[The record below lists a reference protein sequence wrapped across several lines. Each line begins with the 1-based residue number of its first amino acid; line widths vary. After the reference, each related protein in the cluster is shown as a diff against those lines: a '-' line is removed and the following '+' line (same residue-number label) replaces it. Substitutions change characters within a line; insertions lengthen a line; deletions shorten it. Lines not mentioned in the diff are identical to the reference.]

1 MKSTLIGLVWCC
13 LLLSSG
19 AAVAQQYFKLFEKLK
34 IPYEQKIARF
44 SNGDMLI
51 VGSPVTGETSDQNGG
66 VNLTRLDQ
74 CGNVRW
80 ASNYQWKKNY
90 MKFKD
95 VLINDANEIFVY
107 GTAYESPNSEF
118 IFLLKLNKN
127 GGLLG
132 FKVFHGGAV
141 DNFTYNIVLKDN
153 RLMIYGLL
161 LDWNT
166 PKQGFL
172 AVFDDNLNYQ
182 WAKIFEPFESVGHAI
197 ITKDN
202 GFLCRSGFYLVKLNA
217 QGNLQWAQ
225 LFDSESGFYPT
236 AGPITVEDGYVFVA
250 IQEQHAF
257 LYKIDEKGEI
267 RWKSDQFSATNNGV
281 DITLLPDDNLL
292 VSYNCPGVGEN
303 FPCQLLLSPDGK
315 ILQQKKLITDQSLQ
329 TASIY
334 HSIGKNRI
342 ANIIGSGD
350 VQTIN
355 TGKPSGFLL
364 QYSLDSL
371 SGKCFSWKPFQN
383 LIPNNAIIKFSP
395 LDITFFEPEFRN
407 IEASIIR
414 GSRKFSFTESC
425 SLHNESIIQI
435 DTLLKCEANW
445 QVSLPGPNFQWEDE
459 NPSQTRLLE
468 QPGTYRASDNNC
480 ISPTIYEFTLEKEP
494 CQCSVFLPT
503 AFSPNYDGQND
514 RLELFSSCIIEQ
526 IQMTIY
532 NRWGGQVFNNN
543 SSDPTWD
550 GMIQQKPAGEGLYVA
565 VVRYKLVDK
574 TGVTQEGSLVQNVQL
589 IR

>member
-13 LLLSSG
+13 SLLSGG
-19 AAVAQQYFKLFEKLK
+19 AAFSQQYFKLFEKLK

-107 GTAYESPNSEF
+107 GTAYEVPNSEF
-118 IFLLKLNKN
+118 IFLLRLNKN

-141 DNFTYNIVLKDN
+141 DNFTYNIVLKNN
-153 RLMIYGLL
+153 RLMAYGLL

-172 AVFDDNLNYQ
+172 AVFDENLNYQ
-182 WAKIFEPFESVGHAI
+182 WAKVFEPFESVGQAI
-197 ITKDN
+197 ITNDN

-217 QGNLQWAQ
+217 QGNLQWSE
-225 LFDSESGFYPT
+225 LLDSGSGFYPV
-236 AGPITVEDGYVFVA
+236 AGPVDAGDGYVFLA
-250 IQEQHAF
+250 IKEERAF
-257 LYKIDEKGEI
+257 LYKINETGDLI
-267 RWKSDQFSATNNGV
+267 WKSAQFPMANAGADLIQLTEGE
-281 DITLLPDDNLL
+281 LLL
-292 VSYNCPGVGEN
+292 SYNCPGEGEN
-303 FPCQLLLSPDGK
+303 FPCQLRLSSDGK
-315 ILQQKKLITDQSLQ
+315 ILQQQKLITNQSLQ

-342 ANIIGSGD
+342 ANIVGSGD
-350 VQTIN
+350 VQVAN
-355 TGKPSGFLL
+355 TDKPSGFLL

-371 SGKCFSWKPFQN
+371 SGKCFSWESFHN
-383 LIPNNAIIKFSP
+383 LISNDAVVTFSP
-395 LDITFFEPEFRN
+395 LNITFFEPAFRN
-407 IEASIIR
+407 VEANIIR
-414 GSRKFSFTESC
+414 GSREFLFTESC

-435 DTLLKCEANW
+435 DTLLQCEESW
-445 QVSLPGPNFQWEDE
+445 QVSLPGPGFHWEDE
-459 NPSQTRLLE
+459 TSENTRLLE
-468 QPGTYRASDNNC
+468 QAGTYRASDHNC
-480 ISPTIYEFTLEKEP
+480 IAPTVYEFNLQKEP
-494 CQCSVFLPT
+494 CHCSVYLPT

-514 RLELFSSCIIEQ
+514 YLELFSNCIITQ
-526 IQMTIY
+526 VQMTIY
-532 NRWGGQVFNNN
+532 NRWGNQLFYMDAPDAN
-543 SSDPTWD
+543 WD
-550 GMIQQKPAGEGLYVA
+550 GMYLQKPVADGLYVA
-565 VVRYKLVDK
+565 VVRYKLVDE
-574 TGVTQEGSLVQNVQL
+574 TGIAQEGSLVQNVQL